1 MKKVMLILAMMLS
14 VMSVNAQF
22 VEYKPVYTNPPV
34 QQYSVPSFGLEMP
47 QMPQPT
53 EEYTDVGAYYI
64 KNNQVVRVKIRV
76 RETYSGGRRSLTVV
90 GYYGGPLDSL
100 LRTHAFVSKV
110 VRNLDGEVVANNFEW
125 KANTA
130 PFGKFVKPFKDI
142 GIEVVMDRKC
152 GSIIFFSSGK
162 LQCLFGGNFIKVSL
176 LEEIIEEK
184 FGGIK
189 KISYF
194 CNRVM
199 SERKRTGTMKALVN
213 ERIERYLAIEM
224 WKFQSLLTIN
234 RQ

>member
-1 MKKVMLILAMMLS
+1 MILAMMLS

-22 VEYKPVYTNPPV
+22 VEYKPVYTNPPA

-76 RETYSGGRRSLTVV
+76 

-100 LRTHAFVSKV
+100 LRIHALVSKV

-130 PFGKFVKPFKDI
+130 PFGKV
-142 GIEVVMDRKC
+142 
-152 GSIIFFSSGK
+152 
-162 LQCLFGGNFIKVSL
+162 
-176 LEEIIEEK
+176 
-184 FGGIK
+184 
-189 KISYF
+189 YF
-194 CNRVM
+194 N
-199 SERKRTGTMKALVN
+199 L
-213 ERIERYLAIEM
+213 
-224 WKFQSLLTIN
+224 
-234 RQ
+234 

>member
-1 MKKVMLILAMMLS
+1 MKKVMLFLAMMLS

-130 PFGKFVKPFKDI
+130 PFGKV
-142 GIEVVMDRKC
+142 
-152 GSIIFFSSGK
+152 
-162 LQCLFGGNFIKVSL
+162 
-176 LEEIIEEK
+176 
-184 FGGIK
+184 
-189 KISYF
+189 YF
-194 CNRVM
+194 N
-199 SERKRTGTMKALVN
+199 L
-213 ERIERYLAIEM
+213 
-224 WKFQSLLTIN
+224 
-234 RQ
+234 

>member
-22 VEYKPVYTNPPV
+22 VEYKPVYTNPPA

-47 QMPQPT
+47 QMPQST

-100 LRTHAFVSKV
+100 LRIHALVSKV
-110 VRNLDGEVVANNFEW
+110 VRNLDGEVIANNFEW

-130 PFGKFVKPFKDI
+130 PFGKV
-142 GIEVVMDRKC
+142 
-152 GSIIFFSSGK
+152 
-162 LQCLFGGNFIKVSL
+162 
-176 LEEIIEEK
+176 
-184 FGGIK
+184 
-189 KISYF
+189 YF
-194 CNRVM
+194 N
-199 SERKRTGTMKALVN
+199 L
-213 ERIERYLAIEM
+213 
-224 WKFQSLLTIN
+224 
-234 RQ
+234 